1 MAGFSRSANA
11 GAISGS
17 SGRAAL
23 ARVGR
28 AGSLAFFGRIGLS
41 GGAAMTAIWDS
52 AGGGKRARRAA
63 AVPQSEPLHH
73 LVDVFHLRRRRKA
86 VAHQLAP
93 FEEVRRVAEIDGV
106 VF

>member
-1 MAGFSRSANA
+1 MAGLSRSANA
-11 GAISGS
+11 GAIGGN

-41 GGAAMTAIWDS
+41 GGAAITAIWDG
-52 AGGGKRARRAA
+52 AGGGKRARAGRRQL
-63 AVPQSEPLHH
+63 PRSEPLHD
-73 LVDVFHLRRRRKA
+73 LADVFNLRRRREA

-93 FEEVRRVAEIDGV
+93 FEKIR
-106 VF
+106 